1 MYHGNGMVQRA
12 FDNLPVMRKVN
23 DSAIASGM
31 AFLVGELEK
40 RDEKLYE
47 PLTSVT
53 WMRDIVA
60 DTGGGWSE
68 YTSNYFVD
76 YATTGNQTSGII
88 GGQTTDIPVIQAN
101 LTKDNYKVFTWSN
114 ILRIPFVDQ
123 QMLNTV
129 SRSLDD
135 ILDKGIKLA
144 WNKDL
149 DTMTY
154 EGYESL
160 DVYGIVNNPNV
171 NAEMAANGAAGTATW
186 RTKTPDEILD
196 DINSVI
202 LETWEASE
210 YDLTGMAN
218 HILIDPSNYAY
229 ITTRKV
235 SEAGNVSILQYI
247 LENNI
252 AKNQDRD
259 LMIFPCRWCTGTG
272 SGSTNRMVAYV
283 NEKDKIRIDIPV
295 MIGRVMTQPNVQDL
309 AYLTAYVG
317 QIGQVK
323 IMYYET
329 VRYKDG
335 I

>member
-1 MYHGNGMVQRA
+1 MYHGNNSVVRM
-12 FDNLPVMRKVN
+12 FDNAPVATM
-23 DSAIASGM
+23 DASAISSGL
-31 AFLVGELEK
+31 AFLNGELEK
-40 RDEKLYE
+40 RDPKLYE

-60 DTGGGWSE
+60 DIGGGWSE

-76 YATTGNQTSGII
+76 YATTGSGTSGIV
-88 GGQTTDIPVIQAN
+88 GGATNDIPVMQAN
-101 LTKDNYKVFTWSN
+101 ITKDNFKVFNWAN

-123 QMLNTV
+123 QLLATV

-135 ILDKGIKLA
+135 ILDKGIKLG

-154 EGYESL
+154 EGFTDL
-160 DVYGIVNNPNV
+160 DVYGLVNNPNV
-171 NAEMAANGAAGTATW
+171 VSEVAAAGASNKTTW
-186 RTKTPDEILD
+186 KDKTPDEILD

-202 LETWEASE
+202 VETWTASE

-218 HILIDPSNYAY
+218 HVLVDPSNYAY

-235 SEAGNVSILQYI
+235 SEAGNVSILQYV

-252 AKNQDRD
+252 AKNQGRD
-259 LMIFPCRWCTGTG
+259 LVIVPCRWCTGAG
-272 SGSTNRMVAYV
+272 EGNSNRMVAYV
-283 NEKDKIRIDIPV
+283 NEKEKVKIDIPV
-295 MIGRVMTQPNVQDL
+295 SLKRVMTQPNVEQM
-309 AYLTAYVG
+309 AYLTAYAG

-323 IMYYET
+323 IMYFET
-329 VRYKDG
+329 IRYKDK